1 MLKAGIVGLP
11 NTGKSTLFNAM
22 TRSRKAEA
30 RNYPFCTIEP
40 NVGMIEVP
48 DERLKPLAE
57 IVKTST
63 IIPAAIE
70 IVDIAGLVAGASRG
84 EGLGNK
90 FLSKIREVDA
100 IVHVVRCFDDE
111 DIIHSMGSVDPIRD
125 IETITLELILSDFQS
140 VEEQLAKN
148 KKKARGQDKEALAN
162 VPLLERLM
170 EHLNENKAAHTLHMN
185 AEEQSRLKQFSL
197 LSSKPILYACNVSE
211 SSLVDPSS
219 TPHIAKVRDYV
230 QEHHNAKTCVI
241 CVKLEEDLIDFSEG
255 EAVAYRRE
263 LAVEDSGVS
272 QLICATYDLLGLAS
286 YFTAGEK
293 EVHTWT
299 FKRGMTAPQCA
310 GLIHTDFEKGFIK
323 AEVISYEDLMANGSM
338 QAARQAGKYR
348 LEGKDYL
355 VVDGDIALFR
365 FNPHTG

>member
-30 RNYPFCTIEP
+30 RNYSFCTIEP

-48 DERLKPLAE
+48 DERMKPLAE

-111 DIIHSMGSVDPIRD
+111 DIIHSMGSVNPIRD

-162 VPLLERLM
+162 VPLLERLL
-170 EHLNENKAAHTLHMN
+170 EHLNENKAAHTLQMN

-211 SSLVDPSS
+211 SSLMDPFF
-219 TPHIAKVRDYV
+219 D
-230 QEHHNAKTCVI
+230 
-241 CVKLEEDLIDFSEG
+241 
-255 EAVAYRRE
+255 
-263 LAVEDSGVS
+263 
-272 QLICATYDLLGLAS
+272 AS
-286 YFTAGEK
+286 YCQGARLRPGTS
-293 EVHTWT
+293 
-299 FKRGMTAPQCA
+299 QC
-310 GLIHTDFEKGFIK
+310 
-323 AEVISYEDLMANGSM
+323 
-338 QAARQAGKYR
+338 
-348 LEGKDYL
+348 
-355 VVDGDIALFR
+355 
-365 FNPHTG
+365 